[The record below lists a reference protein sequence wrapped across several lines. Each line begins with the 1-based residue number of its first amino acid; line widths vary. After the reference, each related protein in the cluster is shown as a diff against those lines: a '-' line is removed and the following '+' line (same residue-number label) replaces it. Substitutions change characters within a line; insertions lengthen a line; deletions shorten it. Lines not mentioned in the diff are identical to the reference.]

1 MITNEIKPEPENSD
15 CQIAKTADI
24 IDVEILEPQSEPK
37 NSQIKIINK
46 YYIVSLVLANVVE
59 QSYLFNDLIDA
70 RNKFVDMC
78 REFSLKWRETDIDMA
93 LEQEFWRIENGSIN
107 INSPVCL

>member
-1 MITNEIKPEPENSD
+1 MINNEIKPEPENSTVKKS
-15 CQIAKTADI
+15 KTCDI
-24 IDVEILEPQSEPK
+24 IDVEVLEPEVLPAK
-37 NSQIKIINK
+37 TQIKIINK
-46 YYIVSLVLANVVE
+46 YYIVSLVLNNIVE
-59 QSYLFNDLIDA
+59 QSFLFSDLIEA

-78 REFSLKWRETDIDMA
+78 REFSIKWRESDIDMA